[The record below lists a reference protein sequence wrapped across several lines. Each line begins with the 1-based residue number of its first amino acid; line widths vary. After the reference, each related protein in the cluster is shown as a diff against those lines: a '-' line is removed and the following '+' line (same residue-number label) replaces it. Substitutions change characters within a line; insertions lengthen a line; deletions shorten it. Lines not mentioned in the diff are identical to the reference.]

1 MKGKSM
7 AFNLNIPKDWEK
19 EWQDMPEFNRI
30 DGQVVQKIIINFRSH
45 EDVKK
50 FGELIGRKLT
60 TKTDSIWF
68 PNYKTPT
75 GVFVDKED
83 IKE

>member
-1 MKGKSM
+1 M
-7 AFNLNIPKDWEK
+7 AFDLDIPEEWEK
-19 EWQDMPEFNRI
+19 EWKGMPEFIRVDNRP
-30 DGQVVQKIIINFRSH
+30 VQKIVVNFRTQ

-60 TKTDSIWF
+60 PNTDTIWF